1 MKMDQE
7 YQLTYLEE
15 PEWGVIGKGLREF
28 NLQQVGDDKYQNLC
42 FVLRAAGQEI
52 AGGVIGSTY
61 WEWFHLDLLWVRE
74 DLRGRGFGQRL
85 LKKAEDEA
93 RRRGAKNVYL
103 DTFTFQAPAFYTRR
117 GYRLFGEPQDFP
129 PGHRRYFLTKELL

>member
-1 MKMDQE
+1 MQMDEE
-7 YQLTYLEE
+7 YQFIYLEE

-28 NLQQVGDDKYQNLC
+28 NLQQAGDDKYQNLC
-42 FVLRAAGQEI
+42 FVLRAADQEI
-52 AGGVIGSTY
+52 VGGVIGSTY

-74 DLRGRGFGQRL
+74 DLRGRGFGRRL
-85 LKKAEDEA
+85 LTMAEDEA

-117 GYRLFGEPQDFP
+117 GYRRFGELPDFP
-129 PGHRRYFLTKELL
+129 PGHQRYFLAKEL